1 MTVLDQPIRGRRA
14 APPAAT
20 RPARVRLAS
29 DGVVA
34 AYLHD
39 ISRHTA
45 APALSRSR
53 SRSPRRR
60 TPARLR

>member
-1 MTVLDQPIRGRRA
+1 MTVLDQPVRARRP
-14 APPAAT
+14 APPAPV

-34 AYLHD
+34 SYLHD

-53 SRSPRRR
+53 SPRRR
-60 TPARLR
+60 TPARFR

>member
-1 MTVLDQPIRGRRA
+1 MTVLDHPTRARRP
-14 APPAAT
+14 APRATAKT

-39 ISRHTA
+39 ITRHAA
-45 APALSRSR
+45 APEVSRSL
-53 SRSPRRR
+53 SPRRR
-60 TPARLR
+60 TPARPR

>member
-1 MTVLDQPIRGRRA
+1 MTVLDQPIRARRA
-14 APPAAT
+14 APRAAT

-53 SRSPRRR
+53 SPRRHSPGPR
-60 TPARLR
+60 R

>member
-1 MTVLDQPIRGRRA
+1 MTALDQPIRARRA
-14 APPAAT
+14 APRAAAT

-45 APALSRSR
+45 APAVSR
-53 SRSPRRR
+53 SRSPRRHTQATR
-60 TPARLR
+60 R

>member
-1 MTVLDQPIRGRRA
+1 MTVLDHPTRTRRPAPVA
-14 APPAAT
+14 ATT

-45 APALSRSR
+45 APALSRSL
-53 SRSPRRR
+53 SPRRR
-60 TPARLR
+60 TPARLH

>member
-1 MTVLDQPIRGRRA
+1 MTVLDQPTRTRRA
-14 APPAAT
+14 AAPAT
-20 RPARVRLAS
+20 IRPARVRLAS

-39 ISRHTA
+39 ISRNTA

-53 SRSPRRR
+53 SPRRR
-60 TPARLR
+60 SRATRR